1 MPDDEQQNVKQVN
14 KSNVL
19 LTTEKEDVPAFHGFN
34 RVTAVGFYATRD
46 KKFERLLVEPV
57 VNLQVSMC

>member
-1 MPDDEQQNVKQVN
+1 
-14 KSNVL
+14 L
-19 LTTEKEDVPAFHGFN
+19 
-34 RVTAVGFYATRD
+34 YATRD